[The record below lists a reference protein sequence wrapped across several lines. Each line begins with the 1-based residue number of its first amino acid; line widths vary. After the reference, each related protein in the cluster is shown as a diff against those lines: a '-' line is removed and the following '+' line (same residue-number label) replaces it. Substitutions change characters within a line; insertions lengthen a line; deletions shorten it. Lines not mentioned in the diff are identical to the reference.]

1 MRPNGHGSGDMMH
14 KRLILYILAVFL
26 IWWCLPA
33 GPTLADSVTGT
44 DERFLTILAKTDR
57 GYYAPGD
64 IIRVKGTIIGDE
76 NASVLAELI
85 LSFQGTN
92 TTTAT
97 NPDGSF
103 AARVPISLIEPESMY
118 RLIISAHADGYA
130 EKNVSLPII
139 IMGEP
144 SSLAPA
150 PVIPDEYSLI

>member
-14 KRLILYILAVFL
+14 KRLTLYILAVFL
-26 IWWCLPA
+26 IWYCLPA
-33 GPTLADSVTGT
+33 ATTLADSVTGT

-64 IIRVKGTIIGDE
+64 IIRIQGTITGDE
-76 NASVLAELI
+76 NASVHAEII
-85 LSFQGTN
+85 LSFQGMN

-103 AARVPISLIEPESMY
+103 TARVPISLIEPESMY
-118 RLIISAHADGYA
+118 RLMISAHAEGYA

-144 SSLAPA
+144 SSLAPP
-150 PVIPDEYSLI
+150 PVVPDEYVLI